1 MKSCESMSS
10 QQLQEFTNALLSI
23 QKGAAIAPLS
33 PKGEVSGV
41 TLLAEGEAGETPLML
56 PKFRVGSFTTAGLL
70 ASETRL
76 GALAALS
83 NYMNEDEQQAGE
95 WWCSL
100 RGLLKLRTTRTVFS
114 IYLFSYTSTQAGS
127 DQAQRYCQ
135 CTNPH

>member
-1 MKSCESMSS
+1 MSS

-76 GALAALS
+76 YSARHLSKRYKKDLQIVQLTRKKQNKSKKNRTDFVIAL
-83 NYMNEDEQQAGE
+83 E
-95 WWCSL
+95 
-100 RGLLKLRTTRTVFS
+100 
-114 IYLFSYTSTQAGS
+114 
-127 DQAQRYCQ
+127 
-135 CTNPH
+135 